1 MMLQSAPGRTR
12 GRTQRRLAGLVLSV
26 CRDGMSRDT
35 PRIVRRPSKLTPE
48 VTERLL
54 HALRTGNARVMA
66 CRYAGISEPTFHRWM
81 TDERPEFRKFRE
93 VVEQAEATAEV
104 GVVANLVELSKRDHR
119 AAVAWLERKAPERWR
134 LDEPADAANELYP
147 QGAIAQEP
155 DDAQGPS
162 RQHERSTLLPPAL
175 FGHFVEAVRHAQ
187 ETGEMPAW
195 VGRHEQE
202 RDDEWAVFHE
212 SAE

>member
-54 HALRTGNARVMA
+54 HALRTDNARVMA

-81 TDERPEFRKFRE
+81 TDERPEFREFRE
-93 VVEQAEATAEV
+93 VVEQAEAT
-104 GVVANLVELSKRDHR
+104 R

-147 QGAIAQEP
+147 PGAIAQEP

>member
-81 TDERPEFRKFRE
+81 TDERPEFREFRE
-93 VVEQAEATAEV
+93 VVEQAEAT
-104 GVVANLVELSKRDHR
+104 R

-147 QGAIAQEP
+147 PGAIAQEP

>member
-1 MMLQSAPGRTR
+1 MAPNQSL
-12 GRTQRRLAGLVLSV
+12 RRVA
-26 CRDGMSRDT
+26 DSRS
-35 PRIVRRPSKLTPE
+35 PRIVGRPSRLTPA

-54 HALRTGNARVMA
+54 HAFRTGNARVVA

-81 TDERPEFRKFRE
+81 ADDRPEFREFRE
-93 VVEQAEATAEV
+93 VVEQAAAAAEV

-134 LDEPADAANELYP
+134 LDEPTDAANELYP
-147 QGAIAQEP
+147 PGAIAQEP
-155 DDAQGPS
+155 EDAQGPS
-162 RQHERSTLLPPAL
+162 RQHERSILLPPAL
-175 FGHFVEAVRHAQ
+175 FEHFAEAVRHAQ

-202 RDDEWAVFHE
+202 RKDEWAVFHE
-212 SAE
+212 SA